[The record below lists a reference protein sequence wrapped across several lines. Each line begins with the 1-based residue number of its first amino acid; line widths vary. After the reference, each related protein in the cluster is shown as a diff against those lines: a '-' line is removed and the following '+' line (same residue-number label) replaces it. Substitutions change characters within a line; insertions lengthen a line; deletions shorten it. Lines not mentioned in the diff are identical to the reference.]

1 MRHCHTDH
9 ESHGHRHGPHHH
21 GGGAGFIHR
30 RHRGGW
36 GTPFGGWGEENAG
49 RRGRSRRVFDSDELK
64 LVLLKLVSEEPRHG
78 YDLIRA
84 IEELTGGAYSPSPG
98 VVYPTLTLLSEMG
111 HIREDQSE
119 GSRKTYAITP
129 DGQAFL
135 DARKTEVTAL
145 MARLAELASERARFD
160 GAPIKRAM
168 MNLRAVLMHR
178 LGQDEPKPE
187 LLHAVTAIIDDAAQR
202 IERL

>member
-1 MRHCHTDH
+1 MRHCHTDQH
-9 ESHGHRHGPHHH
+9 DHRHH
-21 GGGAGFIHR
+21 GGWKGFIYR
-30 RHRGGW
+30 RHRGGH
-36 GTPFGGWGEENAG
+36 FGGSPWGEDGEG
-49 RRGRSRRVFDSDELK
+49 RRGRGRRVFDASELQ
-64 LVLLKLVSEEPRHG
+64 LVLLKLLSEQPRHG

-98 VVYPTLTLLSEMG
+98 VVYPTLTMLSEMG
-111 HIREDQSE
+111 HTREDQSE
-119 GSRKTYAITP
+119 GSRKTYAVTP

-145 MARLAELASERARFD
+145 MARLAEMASERARFD
-160 GAPIKRAM
+160 NAPVRRAM

-178 LGQDEPKPE
+178 LGEEAVKPE
-187 LLHAVTAIIDDAAQR
+187 TLHAVTAIIDEAAQR

>member
-9 ESHGHRHGPHHH
+9 DHHGHHHH
-21 GGGAGFIHR
+21 GGWKGFIHR
-30 RHRGGW
+30 RHRGGH
-36 GTPFGGWGEENAG
+36 FGGSPWGEDGEG
-49 RRGRSRRVFDSDELK
+49 RRGRGRRVFDASELQ
-64 LVLLKLVSEEPRHG
+64 LVLLKLLSEQPRHG

-98 VVYPTLTLLSEMG
+98 VVYPTLTMLSEMG
-111 HIREDQSE
+111 HTREDQSE
-119 GSRKTYAITP
+119 GSRKTYAVTP

-135 DARKTEVTAL
+135 DARKTEVAAL
-145 MARLAELASERARFD
+145 MARLAEMASERARFD
-160 GAPIKRAM
+160 NAPVRRAM

-178 LGQDEPKPE
+178 LGEEAVKPE
-187 LLHAVTAIIDDAAQR
+187 TLHAVTAIIDEAAQR

>member
-1 MRHCHTDH
+1 MRHCHPDH
-9 ESHGHRHGPHHH
+9 SEHHH
-21 GGGAGFIHR
+21 GGWKGFIHR

-36 GTPFGGWGEENAG
+36 GGAPWGEDGEG
-49 RRGRSRRVFDSDELK
+49 RRGRGRRVFDASELQ
-64 LVLLKLVSEEPRHG
+64 LVLLKLLSEQPRHG

-119 GSRKTYAITP
+119 GSRKTYAVTQ

-135 DARKTEVTAL
+135 DARNTEVAAL
-145 MARLAELASERARFD
+145 MARLAEMASERARFD
-160 GAPIKRAM
+160 NAPVRRAM

-178 LGQDEPKPE
+178 LGEETVKPE
-187 LLHAVTAIIDDAAQR
+187 TLHAVTAIIDEAAQR

>member
-9 ESHGHRHGPHHH
+9 GHHDHHH
-21 GGGAGFIHR
+21 GGWKGFIHR

-36 GTPFGGWGEENAG
+36 GGGAPWGEDGEG
-49 RRGRSRRVFDSDELK
+49 RRGRGRRVFDASELQ
-64 LVLLKLVSEEPRHG
+64 LVLLKLVSEQPRHG

-119 GSRKTYAITP
+119 GSRKTYAVTP

-145 MARLAELASERARFD
+145 MARLAEMASERARFD
-160 GAPIKRAM
+160 NAPVRRAM

-178 LGQDEPKPE
+178 LGEETVKPE
-187 LLHAVTAIIDDAAQR
+187 TLHAVTAIIDEAAQR

>member
-1 MRHCHTDH
+1 MRHCHSDQHDH
-9 ESHGHRHGPHHH
+9 HHH
-21 GGGAGFIHR
+21 GGWKAFIHR

-36 GTPFGGWGEENAG
+36 GSAPWGEDSEG
-49 RRGRSRRVFDSDELK
+49 RRGRGRRVFDASELQ
-64 LVLLKLVSEEPRHG
+64 LVLLKLLSEQPRHG

-119 GSRKTYAITP
+119 GSRKTYAVTP
-129 DGQAFL
+129 EGQAFL
-135 DARKTEVTAL
+135 DARKTEVAAL
-145 MARLAELASERARFD
+145 MARLAEMASERARFD
-160 GAPIKRAM
+160 NAPVRRAM
-168 MNLRAVLMHR
+168 MNLRAVLVHR
-178 LGQDEPKPE
+178 LSEDGLKPE
-187 LLHAVTAIIDDAAQR
+187 TLHAVTAIIDEAAQR

>member
-9 ESHGHRHGPHHH
+9 SHHDHHHH
-21 GGGAGFIHR
+21 GGWKGFIHR

-36 GTPFGGWGEENAG
+36 GGGAPWGEESEG
-49 RRGRSRRVFDSDELK
+49 RRGRGRRVFDASELQ
-64 LVLLKLVSEEPRHG
+64 LVLLKLLSEQPRHG

-119 GSRKTYAITP
+119 GSRKTYAVTP

-135 DARKTEVTAL
+135 DARKTEVMAL
-145 MARLAELASERARFD
+145 MARLAEMASERARFD
-160 GAPIKRAM
+160 NAPVRRAM

-178 LGQDEPKPE
+178 LGEETVKPE
-187 LLHAVTAIIDDAAQR
+187 TLHAVTAIIDDAAQR

>member
-9 ESHGHRHGPHHH
+9 DHHGHHHH
-21 GGGAGFIHR
+21 GGWKGFIHR

-36 GTPFGGWGEENAG
+36 GGNPFGEDGES
-49 RRGRSRRVFDSDELK
+49 RRGRGRRVFDASELQ
-64 LVLLKLVSEEPRHG
+64 LVLLKLLSEQPRHG

-98 VVYPTLTLLSEMG
+98 VVYPTLTMLSEMG

-119 GSRKTYAITP
+119 GSRKTYAVTP

-135 DARKTEVTAL
+135 DARKTEVAAL
-145 MARLAELASERARFD
+145 MARLAEMASERARFD
-160 GAPIKRAM
+160 NAPVRRAM

-178 LGQDEPKPE
+178 LGEETVKPE
-187 LLHAVTAIIDDAAQR
+187 TLHAVTAIIDDAAQR

>member
-9 ESHGHRHGPHHH
+9 DHH
-21 GGGAGFIHR
+21 GGWKGFIHR

-36 GTPFGGWGEENAG
+36 GGSPWGEESEG
-49 RRGRSRRVFDSDELK
+49 RRGRSRRVFDASELQ
-64 LVLLKLVSEEPRHG
+64 LVLLKLLSEQPRHG

-84 IEELTGGAYSPSPG
+84 IEDLTGGAYSPSPG
-98 VVYPTLTLLSEMG
+98 VVYPTLTMLSEMG
-111 HIREDQSE
+111 HTSEDQSE
-119 GSRKTYAITP
+119 GSRKTYAVTP

-145 MARLAELASERARFD
+145 MARLAEMASERARFD
-160 GAPIKRAM
+160 NAPVRRAM

-178 LGQDEPKPE
+178 LGEETVKPE
-187 LLHAVTAIIDDAAQR
+187 TLHAVTAIIDEAAQR

>member
-9 ESHGHRHGPHHH
+9 EHHSHRHH
-21 GGGAGFIHR
+21 GGWKGFIHR
-30 RHRGGW
+30 RHRGGH
-36 GTPFGGWGEENAG
+36 FGGPPWGEDGEG
-49 RRGRSRRVFDSDELK
+49 RRGRGRRVFDASELQ
-64 LVLLKLVSEEPRHG
+64 LVLLKLLSEQPRHG

-98 VVYPTLTLLSEMG
+98 VVYPTLTMLSEMG
-111 HIREDQSE
+111 HTREDQSE
-119 GSRKTYAITP
+119 GSRKTYAVTP

-135 DARKTEVTAL
+135 DARKTEVAAL
-145 MARLAELASERARFD
+145 MARLAEMASERARFD
-160 GAPIKRAM
+160 NAPVRRAM

-178 LGQDEPKPE
+178 LGEETVKPE
-187 LLHAVTAIIDDAAQR
+187 TLHAVTAIIDEAAQR

>member
-1 MRHCHTDH
+1 MRHCHNDH
-9 ESHGHRHGPHHH
+9 DHRDHHH
-21 GGGAGFIHR
+21 HSGWKGFIHR
-30 RHRGGW
+30 RHRGGH
-36 GTPFGGWGEENAG
+36 FGAPWAEDGEG
-49 RRGRSRRVFDSDELK
+49 RRGRGRRVFDASELQ
-64 LVLLKLVSEEPRHG
+64 LVLLKLLSEQPRHG

-84 IEELTGGAYSPSPG
+84 VEELTGGAYSPSPG

-119 GSRKTYAITP
+119 GSRKTYAVTP

-135 DARKTEVTAL
+135 DARKTEVAAL
-145 MARLAELASERARFD
+145 MARLAEMASERARFD
-160 GAPIKRAM
+160 NAPVRRAM

-178 LGQDEPKPE
+178 LGEETIKPE
-187 LLHAVTAIIDDAAQR
+187 TLHAVTAIIDEAAQR